1 MKTAILTGASSGL
14 GIQFARQLKR
24 VFPEVE
30 ELWLIAR
37 RQDRLEALAAELTD
51 LKTDRSACRREF
63 QGVGQQIQQNLI
75 QSQGITN
82 HDCL

>member
-37 RQDRLEALAAELTD
+37 RQDRLEALAAELMAHIYEMGEAASCG
-51 LKTDRSACRREF
+51 K
-63 QGVGQQIQQNLI
+63 
-75 QSQGITN
+75 
-82 HDCL
+82 

>member
-51 LKTDRSACRREF
+51 LKTVVLPWISAGRRASPPCGRSWRR
-63 QGVGQQIQQNLI
+63 
-75 QSQGITN
+75 SSRRWS
-82 HDCL
+82 CS

>member
-30 ELWLIAR
+30 ELWLIAGGRIGWRPWR
-37 RQDRLEALAAELTD
+37 R
-51 LKTDRSACRREF
+51 S
-63 QGVGQQIQQNLI
+63 
-75 QSQGITN
+75 
-82 HDCL
+82 